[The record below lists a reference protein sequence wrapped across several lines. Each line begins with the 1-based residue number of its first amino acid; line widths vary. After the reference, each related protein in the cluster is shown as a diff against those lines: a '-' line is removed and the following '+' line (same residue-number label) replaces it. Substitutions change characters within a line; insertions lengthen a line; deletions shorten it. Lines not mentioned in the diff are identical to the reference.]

1 MNVLLL
7 DQSQDGTPFLIMM
20 LLMFGVMYFFMIR
33 PKMRQ
38 QKEQDKF
45 RSELQKGDKVVTIG
59 GIHGKIVE
67 INGSAIVIESYGMK
81 MKISRSA
88 IASRQLKEENSNSNK
103 LKA

>member
-33 PKMRQ
+33 PKMKQ
-38 QKEQDKF
+38 QKEQDQF
-45 RSELQKGDKVVTIG
+45 RSELQKGDKIVTIG
-59 GIHGKIVE
+59 GIYGKIVE
-67 INGSAIVIESYGMK
+67 LNENSIVIESYGMK

-88 IASRQLKEENSNSNK
+88 IASRQLKEEKSNSDK
-103 LKA
+103 LKS

>member
-1 MNVLLL
+1 MIVLLL

-33 PKMRQ
+33 PKMKQ
-38 QKEQDKF
+38 QKDQDKF

-59 GIHGKIVE
+59 GIYGKIAE
-67 INGSAIVIESYGMK
+67 INENSIVIESYGMK

-88 IASRQLKEENSNSNK
+88 IASRQSNEEKSNSNK
-103 LKA
+103 LKS